1 MAAGIKFIQHDVA
14 VEPTGG
20 SLYAQNF
27 HLRGRPPPTVCGAQL
42 HRPVNTL
49 QLCADSFHT
58 RKLYSRLSSRDM
70 QFYSENI
77 HFGVLSPLSGFK
89 RTYAV
94 LLRLVRKVVLDFL
107 LVIRL
112 RRYE

>member
-1 MAAGIKFIQHDVA
+1 MAAVIKFIQHDVA

-27 HLRGRPPPTVCGAQL
+27 HLRGRPPPTICGAQF

-49 QLCADSFHT
+49 QLCADSVHT
-58 RKLYSRLSSRDM
+58 RKLYSRLNSSRDM

-77 HFGVLSPLSGFK
+77 HFRVFEPPLGV
-89 RTYAV
+89 
-94 LLRLVRKVVLDFL
+94 
-107 LVIRL
+107 
-112 RRYE
+112 